1 MRKNK
6 KNQPKNKKGTA
17 MEQNKQ
23 LSLKFASISGK
34 KVTADFT
41 GGDVTSDV
49 GVLIMREIA
58 SKIGIIEQL
67 ADVIHDERHQS
78 YVKHEITELL
88 MQRIFQIIC
97 GYEDANDANDLR
109 IDPGFKASCDK
120 LPSEADLAS
129 QPTITRFENSI
140 TTKDL
145 YRIAAVFV
153 DQFVASYD
161 TPPQAIVLDIDDTD
175 DETHGA
181 QQLRFFNGYYDE
193 YCYMPLF
200 IFEGQTGK
208 LITSILRPGK
218 RPNGKQIRAI
228 IKRVIKKIRK
238 IWPTVGIL
246 FRGDSHFATPELY
259 SWCDKH
265 NVHYILGLTKN
276 STLKELAQSTLV
288 AAHRRYETFGE
299 KARVF
304 KEIRYQASSWH
315 RPLRVIVMA
324 EVSVMGENLRFVV
337 TSLEH
342 GQPSFMYETAY
353 CGRGQMENF
362 IKEHKIALRSGR
374 TSCHSFIANCF
385 RLMLHSA
392 AYVIMHT
399 FREKV
404 LAGTSLANAQ
414 FDTIRLKLLK
424 IGAEVRE
431 LKTKLHFVL
440 PASCPAK
447 DIFATIVRN
456 SVLLT

>member
-1 MRKNK
+1 
-6 KNQPKNKKGTA
+6 
-17 MEQNKQ
+17 MEENKQ
-23 LSLKFASISGK
+23 LSIQFASISGK

-41 GGDVTSDV
+41 GGEVTRDV
-49 GVLIMREIA
+49 GVMIMRETA
-58 SKIGIIEQL
+58 NKIGIVEKL
-67 ADVIHDERHQS
+67 TEAIHDERHQS
-78 YVKHEITELL
+78 YVKHEINELL
-88 MQRIFQIIC
+88 TQRIFQIIC

-109 IDPGFKASCDK
+109 LDPGFKASCGI

-129 QPTITRFENSI
+129 QPTITRFENSV

-145 YRIAAVFV
+145 YRIAEVFI
-153 DQFVASYD
+153 DRFVASYD
-161 TPPQAIVLDIDDTD
+161 KPPKAIVLDIDDTD

-181 QQLRFFNGYYDE
+181 QQLSLFNGYYDE

-218 RPNGKQIRAI
+218 RPDGKQIRAI
-228 IKRVIKKIRK
+228 LKRVIKRIRK
-238 IWPTVGIL
+238 VWPTVGIL
-246 FRGDSHFATPELY
+246 FRGDSHFATPKLY

-265 NVHYILGLTKN
+265 NVYYIHGLTKN
-276 STLKELAQSTLV
+276 STLKELAKSTL
-288 AAHRRYETFGE
+288 AAAYRRYETFGE

-304 KEIRYQASSWH
+304 KEIPYQASTWH
-315 RPLRVIVMA
+315 RALRVIIMA
-324 EVSVMGENLRFVV
+324 EVSERGENLRFIV
-337 TSLEH
+337 TNLAHER
-342 GQPSFMYETAY
+342 PFFLYETVY

-399 FREKV
+399 FREKA
-404 LAGTSLANAQ
+404 LAHTYLAHAQ
-414 FDTIRLKLLK
+414 FDKIRLKLLK

-431 LKTKLHFVL
+431 LKSKLHFVL
-440 PASCPAK
+440 PASCPVK
-447 DIFATIVRN
+447 DIFATMIRN